1 MEETKNIN
9 ETPVNPESPET
20 QETPES
26 PENPDTPAD
35 QDNAETPETPEDRI
49 AALEKEV
56 AAHKD
61 AYLRLMAEFDN
72 YRKNTAK
79 DKQALLKYGGEG
91 VLKELLPVI
100 DDFERALSSLEKSDD
115 IEGVK
120 EGVNLIYQKFTGFLA
135 KNRVTEIPAAVGDKF
150 DDTIH
155 EAITTFPAPTPDLKD
170 KIIDCPTK
178 GYKLDDKVIRFAKVV
193 VGA

>member
-9 ETPVNPESPET
+9 ETPVNPE
-20 QETPES
+20 TPES
-26 PENPDTPAD
+26 PENPDTPAN
-35 QDNAETPETPEDRI
+35 QDTPETPEDRI
-49 AALEKEV
+49 EALEKEV

-100 DDFERALSSLEKSDD
+100 DDFERALASLEKSDD
-115 IEGVK
+115 VEGVK
-120 EGVNLIYQKFTGFLA
+120 EGVNLIYQKFTGFLT
-135 KNRVTEIPAAVGDKF
+135 KNKVTVIPAAAGDKF

-193 VGA
+193 VGS

>member
-9 ETPVNPESPET
+9 ETPEQNEAPEV
-20 QETPES
+20 QNTPES
-26 PENPDTPAD
+26 PENPDTPG
-35 QDNAETPETPEDRI
+35 NEEVPETPETPEDRI
-49 AALEKEV
+49 ETLEKEV

-100 DDFERALSSLEKSDD
+100 DDFERALASLEKSDD

-135 KNRVTEIPAAVGDKF
+135 KNKVTVIPAAAGDKF

-193 VGA
+193 VGS

>member
-9 ETPVNPESPET
+9 GTPEQNETPEVQDTPESTENPKSPET
-20 QETPES
+20 QE
-26 PENPDTPAD
+26 A
-35 QDNAETPETPEDRI
+35 QETPEERI
-49 AALEKEV
+49 EALEKEV

-100 DDFERALSSLEKSDD
+100 DDFERALASLEKSDD

-120 EGVNLIYQKFTGFLA
+120 EGVNLIYQKFIGFLT
-135 KNRVTEIPAAVGDKF
+135 KNKVTEIPAAAGDKF
-150 DDTIH
+150 DDTVH

>member
-9 ETPVNPESPET
+9 ETPEQNETPEVQDTPESTENPESSET
-20 QETPES
+20 QEAQETPE
-26 PENPDTPAD
+26 E
-35 QDNAETPETPEDRI
+35 RI
-49 AALEKEV
+49 EALEKEV

-100 DDFERALSSLEKSDD
+100 DDFERALASLEKSDD

-135 KNRVTEIPAAVGDKF
+135 KNKVTEIPAAAGDKF
-150 DDTIH
+150 DDTVH

-193 VGA
+193 VGS